1 MQIAVFNQEGKE
13 VEKMEAPASVF
24 GVPFNADMLHQV
36 VESQSANT
44 RVVRASTKDRAQVR
58 GGGKNPWRQK
68 GTGRARHGSIR
79 SPIWR
84 GGGVTHGPRKERN
97 FFKKIN
103 KKMAARALAMV
114 LSAKAKD
121 GEVVIL
127 DQLNIESGKTK
138 DAALIFKNLSGN
150 KTLAGL
156 AAKSSTVIL
165 SAANN
170 DERALR
176 NLATVKV
183 LPASG
188 LTAREALATKFL
200 VIPQSSILILEKRLA
215 HKTKTG

>member
-1 MQIAVFNQEGKE
+1 M
-13 VEKMEAPASVF
+13 MEAPASVF
-24 GVPFNADMLHQV
+24 GVPFNADTLHQV

-44 RVVRASTKDRAQVR
+44 RVVHASTKDRAQVR
-58 GGGKNPWRQK
+58 GGGKKPWRQK

-79 SPIWR
+79 SPLWK

-97 FFKKIN
+97 FLKKIN
-103 KKMAARALAMV
+103 KKMAAKALAMA

-138 DAALIFKNLSGN
+138 DAALIFKNLSEN
-150 KTLAGL
+150 KMLAGL

-170 DERALR
+170 NERALR
-176 NLATVKV
+176 NIATVTV

-200 VIPQSSILILEKRLA
+200 VMPKSSISVLEKRLA
-215 HKTKTG
+215 QKTKTG